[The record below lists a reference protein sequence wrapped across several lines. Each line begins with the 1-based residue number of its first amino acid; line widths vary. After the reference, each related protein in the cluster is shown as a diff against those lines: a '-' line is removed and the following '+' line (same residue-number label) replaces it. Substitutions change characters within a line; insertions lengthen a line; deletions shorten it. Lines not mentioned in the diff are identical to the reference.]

1 VIRSKILIVTIALT
15 AAAACLLLAQ
25 NPPGQKPQDDFVFT
39 SDANYVV
46 FYVSVVD
53 RSGKLVTDIP
63 QSAFK
68 ISEDGTPQT
77 IKTFRREDVP
87 VSMGLVIDNS
97 GSMHD
102 KKAKVAAA
110 ALAMVKA
117 SNPQDEEF
125 IVNFNDEPFLDQPM
139 TSDIG
144 KLERALAQLDTRGE
158 TAMRDAISLSID
170 ELKKHGKHEKK
181 VLVVIT
187 DGNDNASSMLMEPLA
202 KKAQQSGVLIYA
214 IGLLSE
220 EDSHDAREAKHALNL
235 LTENSGG
242 VAYYPRDAAEVD
254 KITPVIAHELRN
266 QYVLAYVST
275 NEALDGTFRKVK
287 ITVNAKGSP
296 VVRTRPGYYAGSKA
310 RK

>member
-1 VIRSKILIVTIALT
+1 MFRSKFLTVALI
-15 AAAACLLLAQ
+15 AAVACALLAQ
-25 NPPGQKPQDDFVFT
+25 QSPPSPKPQDDVIFT

-68 ISEDGTPQT
+68 ILEDGVPQT
-77 IKTFRREDVP
+77 IKTYRREDVP

-97 GSMHD
+97 GSMRD
-102 KKAKVAAA
+102 KKTRVGTAS
-110 ALAMVKA
+110 LAMVKA

-144 KLERALAQLDTRGE
+144 KLEHALARLDSRGE
-158 TAMRDAISLSID
+158 TAMRDAINLSID

-187 DGNDNASSMLMEPLA
+187 DGNDNASTMQMEPLA

-220 EDSHDAREAKHALNL
+220 EEPRDAREAKHALNL

-242 VAYYPRDAAEVD
+242 MAYYPRDAAEVE

-275 NEALDGTFRKVK
+275 NSAIDGTFRKVK
-287 ITVNAKGSP
+287 ITVSAKGSP

-310 RK
+310 GK

>member
-1 VIRSKILIVTIALT
+1 MFRSKILTLLIT
-15 AAAACLLLAQ
+15 AACVLQAQ
-25 NPPGQKPQDDFVFT
+25 QGTPKPDDFVFT

-53 RSGKLVTDIP
+53 KSGKLLTDVP

-68 ISEDGTPQT
+68 IIEDGAPQT

-97 GSMHD
+97 GSMRD
-102 KKAKVAAA
+102 KKTRVAAA
-110 ALAMVKA
+110 ALAMLKA

-144 KLERALAQLDTRGE
+144 KLEHALARLDSRGE
-158 TAMRDAISLSID
+158 TAMRDAINLSID

-187 DGNDNASSMLMEPLA
+187 DGNDNASSILMEPLA

-220 EDSHDAREAKHALNL
+220 EEARDAREAKRALNL

-242 VAYYPRDAAEVD
+242 VAYYPRDIAEVD

-266 QYVLAYVST
+266 QYVMAYVST
-275 NEALDGTFRKVK
+275 NQALDGTFRKVK
-287 ITVNAKGSP
+287 ISVNAKGSP

-310 RK
+310 GK

>member
-1 VIRSKILIVTIALT
+1 M
-15 AAAACLLLAQ
+15 AAAAFALLAQ
-25 NPPGQKPQDDFVFT
+25 QSPPGQKPPDDVVFT

-68 ISEDGTPQT
+68 ISEDGVPQT

-97 GSMHD
+97 GSMRD
-102 KKAKVAAA
+102 KKNRVAAA

-125 IVNFNDEPFLDQPM
+125 IVNFNDEPFLDQGF
-139 TSDIG
+139 TSDPQ
-144 KLERALAQLDTRGE
+144 KLEHALAQLDTRGE
-158 TAMRDAISLSID
+158 TAMRDAINLSID
-170 ELKKHGKHEKK
+170 WAKGHGKHEKK

-187 DGNDNASSMLMEPLA
+187 DGNDNASTILMEPLA
-202 KKAQQSGVLIYA
+202 KKTQQSGVLIYA

-220 EDSHDAREAKHALNL
+220 EEPRDAREAKRALNQ

-242 VAYYPRDAAEVD
+242 VAYYPKDVAEID

-275 NEALDGTFRKVK
+275 NSAMDGTFRKVK

-310 RK
+310 GK

>member
-1 VIRSKILIVTIALT
+1 
-15 AAAACLLLAQ
+15 
-25 NPPGQKPQDDFVFT
+25 
-39 SDANYVV
+39 VV
-46 FYVSVVD
+46 LHASVLD
-53 RSGKLVTDIP
+53 KSGKLITTV
-63 QSAFK
+63 
-68 ISEDGTPQT
+68 PQT
-77 IKTFRREDVP
+77 AFHVFENSVEQPIKLFRREDVP
-87 VSMGLVIDNS
+87 VSMGIIIDNS
-97 GSMHD
+97 GSMRD
-102 KKAKVAAA
+102 KRQKVAAA
-110 ALAMVKA
+110 SMAMVKA

-144 KLERALAQLDTRGE
+144 KLEHALARLDSRGE
-158 TAMRDAISLSID
+158 TAMRDAINLSID

-187 DGNDNASSMLMEPLA
+187 DGNDNASTMQMEPLA

-220 EDSHDAREAKHALNL
+220 EEPRDAREAKHALNL

-242 VAYYPRDAAEVD
+242 VAYYPRDAAEVE

-275 NEALDGTFRKVK
+275 NSAIDGTFRKVK
-287 ITVNAKGSP
+287 ITVSAKGSP

-310 RK
+310 GK